1 MQSSILNCLQRFST
15 SSTTSTTQ
23 RRMFPPSLPAPPYP
37 TPDLFPVKFQ
47 PRRTSAP
54 AVSNRGNI
62 DIDRSCQNKT
72 HHSHIETISS
82 NMYHENLVNSL
93 SPKYSPQSPPQ
104 SIIAESV
111 SHSEFNSL
119 LVANENFSSETSFI
133 NKMKNDSISK
143 SNLSQ
148 LSEESLLTALVRC
161 QNISEDC
168 INSPLNKKLNSNT
181 QQSTN
186 SSSCDIQCSVKLPD
200 PEYLN
205 HELVTNNDNS
215 SKNISNSIVFNGTY
229 SSTLDKKIKKCS
241 NQSSISNNQKLTLFE
256 QSILD
261 KQNLSKVELAKRCW
275 ENYFRP
281 KPPRIARKKT
291 LQDDSI
297 NQSMNIGSIHGKS
310 FRSNST
316 DCTFRNYDNKME
328 TKDNTIQQKYNDNL
342 QTTQLQCLST
352 PLSPILSSNDN
363 ISTIDSQCSL
373 KDNINQSDDSITSK
387 YTKKGYSPSFI
398 RLIVANELD
407 NSKQLETNLYD
418 LPRNIEQVNCQ
429 HSTSTLTLTE
439 ITTPT
444 KEYESRMNS
453 IDSNEINEKR
463 LYQSNIEFTNYDKDM
478 YSEDLLNVIRPQSVT
493 LQRHCIHLIDKHR
506 KLTCT
511 SLNDYE
517 TTNKMHLSNKNNL
530 NKNNK
535 NDIIQT
541 LKKYSYPISD
551 SATQTDIHLNKHA
564 HWSRLHVEEDRL
576 IRNINK
582 KCKRHNTFID
592 HFQLPVEKNVN
603 YIRSY
608 SADYNPL
615 KSYSKYNSLSIVDS
629 AKNCNVKPSDDKNL
643 INSVYSEYD
652 HEDDQF
658 NDKLSKM
665 SLSPAA
671 RRYEEHVL
679 ATVSGRPYNKSG
691 NQLQFADHKNYVIQ
705 QNSIKK
711 VKILPEYHYNNKSIE
726 VIKDSNYDE
735 EESDSVYHQNDEQL
749 NAELW
754 REKLGAITRWRR
766 EVDNAML
773 AGETD
778 LKEIFSSPDNT
789 LHNSFIEKEFNLT
802 HMPNQ
807 HDTVH
812 YLQPTSSSINP
823 PSLSDLN
830 VNYSTTY
837 GLPLEQS
844 KNHIKPLVQGK
855 IGTISTNQHG
865 SYQSNN
871 LKSHTH
877 QMNSQIKKNMTLYDN
892 SIQKNYQSTSQ
903 TVPSKVVINPSG
915 VLNDHIYH
923 YDNNIHLEK
932 PPQITS
938 QYQPMWIK
946 ASKPQASFSR
956 QQQQQQQQQP
966 SFG

>member
-1 MQSSILNCLQRFST
+1 MI
-15 SSTTSTTQ
+15 
-23 RRMFPPSLPAPPYP
+23 P
-37 TPDLFPVKFQ
+37 
-47 PRRTSAP
+47 
-54 AVSNRGNI
+54 
-62 DIDRSCQNKT
+62 
-72 HHSHIETISS
+72 
-82 NMYHENLVNSL
+82 
-93 SPKYSPQSPPQ
+93 
-104 SIIAESV
+104 
-111 SHSEFNSL
+111 
-119 LVANENFSSETSFI
+119 
-133 NKMKNDSISK
+133 ISK
-143 SNLSQ
+143 IRICSHVKVK
-148 LSEESLLTALVRC
+148 ESLLTALVRC

-215 SKNISNSIVFNGTY
+215 SKNISNTIVFNGTY

-241 NQSSISNNQKLTLFE
+241 NHSLISNNQKVTLFE

-463 LYQSNIEFTNYDKDM
+463 LYQSNIEFTNYDKNI

-615 KSYSKYNSLSIVDS
+615 KSYSKYNSLSIGIERSESFYHNVKHISSSVELKKTNELSCNHIDYPENNLQYITSSSSSSSSLYSPVSTSSLIRTSVNSTSIISNDSFQLLKKKRQFSSVESDCKVETISLKDKTTNNLKTFCNIHSVDS
-629 AKNCNVKPSDDKNL
+629 AKNCNVNPSDDKNL

-705 QNSIKK
+705 QNSIKN
-711 VKILPEYHYNNKSIE
+711 VKILPEYHYSNKPIE

-844 KNHIKPLVQGK
+844 KNHIKPLVQCK

-892 SIQKNYQSTSQ
+892 SIQKVRKVHLTS
-903 TVPSKVVINPSG
+903 
-915 VLNDHIYH
+915 VLI
-923 YDNNIHLEK
+923 
-932 PPQITS
+932 
-938 QYQPMWIK
+938 M
-946 ASKPQASFSR
+946 
-956 QQQQQQQQQP
+956 
-966 SFG
+966 